1 MKVWGII
8 LILLVCSLCLSEQEE
23 EKSITGEKEPEES
36 IAKTVT
42 GTETPEKSI
51 AKTITETKVSES
63 FTDIEKAR
71 ELLGETVSIK
81 GVVTAPPG
89 IFREDVMYIQD
100 STAGIKVYSRVLN
113 DFDIK
118 LGDIVKIEGV
128 IDRYYENI
136 EIKFLKTEKIS
147 ILGNETPYP
156 FSLSIKEAKNREG
169 SFIAIEGTV
178 TKVYKNKFY
187 IEDRKDEIIVYI
199 DKDTGISLNVKTG
212 DRVKVSGVISQ
223 YKEDIEILPRYDE
236 DIQLID

>member
-1 MKVWGII
+1 MKVWGIV
-8 LILLVCSLCLSEQEE
+8 LIVMVCSLCLSEQE

-36 IAKTVT
+36 TAKTIT
-42 GTETPEKSI
+42 KSETPEKNI

-63 FTDIEKAR
+63 FMDIEKAR

-89 IFREDVMYIQD
+89 IFRDDVMYIQD

-113 DFDIK
+113 DLDIK
-118 LGDIVKIEGV
+118 LGDVVRIEGV

-147 ILGNETPYP
+147 ILGNETPYSL
-156 FSLSIKEAKNREG
+156 SLSIKEAKNREG

-178 TKVYKNKFY
+178 TKVYRNKFFVRD
-187 IEDRKDEIIVYI
+187 ESDEIIVYI
-199 DKDTGISLNVKTG
+199 DKDTGISISVKTG
-212 DRVKVSGVISQ
+212 DRVKISGVISQ

>member
-1 MKVWGII
+1 MKVWGIV
-8 LILLVCSLCLSEQEE
+8 LIVMVCSLCLSEQE

-36 IAKTVT
+36 TAKTIT
-42 GTETPEKSI
+42 ETETPEKNI

-63 FTDIEKAR
+63 FMDIEKAR

-89 IFREDVMYIQD
+89 IFRDDVMYIQD

-113 DFDIK
+113 DLDIK
-118 LGDIVKIEGV
+118 LGDVVRIEGV

-147 ILGNETPYP
+147 ILGNETPYSL
-156 FSLSIKEAKNREG
+156 SLSIKEAKNREG

-178 TKVYKNKFY
+178 TKVYRNKFF
-187 IEDRKDEIIVYI
+187 IRDESDEIIVYI
-199 DKDTGISLNVKTG
+199 DKDTGISISVKTG
-212 DRVKVSGVISQ
+212 DRVKISGVISQ

>member
-1 MKVWGII
+1 MKVWGIV
-8 LILLVCSLCLSEQEE
+8 LIVMVCSLCLSEQE

-36 IAKTVT
+36 TAKTI
-42 GTETPEKSI
+42 TETETQEKNI

-63 FTDIEKAR
+63 FMDIEKAR

-89 IFREDVMYIQD
+89 IFRDDVMYIQD

-113 DFDIK
+113 DLDIK
-118 LGDIVKIEGV
+118 LGDVVRIEGV

-147 ILGNETPYP
+147 ILGNETPYSL
-156 FSLSIKEAKNREG
+156 SLSIKEAKNREG

-178 TKVYKNKFY
+178 TKVYRNKFFVRD
-187 IEDRKDEIIVYI
+187 ESDEIIVYI
-199 DKDTGISLNVKTG
+199 DKDTGISISVKTG
-212 DRVKVSGVISQ
+212 DRVKISGVISQ

>member
-1 MKVWGII
+1 MKVWGIV
-8 LILLVCSLCLSEQEE
+8 LIVMVCSLCLSEQE

-36 IAKTVT
+36 TAKIITE
-42 GTETPEKSI
+42 TETPEKNI

-63 FTDIEKAR
+63 FMDIEKAR

-89 IFREDVMYIQD
+89 IFRDDVMYIQD

-113 DFDIK
+113 DLDIK
-118 LGDIVKIEGV
+118 LGDVVRIEGV

-147 ILGNETPYP
+147 ILGNETPYSL
-156 FSLSIKEAKNREG
+156 SLSIKEAKNREG

-178 TKVYKNKFY
+178 TKVYRNKFF
-187 IEDRKDEIIVYI
+187 IRDESDEIIVYI
-199 DKDTGISLNVKTG
+199 DKDTGISISVKTG
-212 DRVKVSGVISQ
+212 DRVKISGVISQ

>member
-1 MKVWGII
+1 MKVWGIV
-8 LILLVCSLCLSEQEE
+8 LIVMVCSLCLSEQE

-36 IAKTVT
+36 TAKTIT
-42 GTETPEKSI
+42 ETETPEKNI

-63 FTDIEKAR
+63 FMDIEKAR

-89 IFREDVMYIQD
+89 IFRDDVMYIQD

-113 DFDIK
+113 DLDIK
-118 LGDIVKIEGV
+118 LGDVVRIEGV

-147 ILGNETPYP
+147 ILGNETPYSL
-156 FSLSIKEAKNREG
+156 SLSIKEAKNREG

-178 TKVYKNKFY
+178 TKVYRNKFF
-187 IEDRKDEIIVYI
+187 IRDESDEIIVYI
-199 DKDTGISLNVKTG
+199 DKDTGISISVKTG
-212 DRVKVSGVISQ
+212 DRVKISGVISQ
-223 YKEDIEILPRYDE
+223 INNANTTETLFM
-236 DIQLID
+236 QTMSF

>member
-1 MKVWGII
+1 MKVWGIV
-8 LILLVCSLCLSEQEE
+8 LIVMVCSLCLSEQE

-36 IAKTVT
+36 TAKTIT
-42 GTETPEKSI
+42 ETETPEKNI

-63 FTDIEKAR
+63 FMDIEKAR

-89 IFREDVMYIQD
+89 IFRDDVMYIQD

-113 DFDIK
+113 DLDIK
-118 LGDIVKIEGV
+118 LGDVVRIEGV

-156 FSLSIKEAKNREG
+156 LSLSIKEAKNREG

-178 TKVYKNKFY
+178 TKVYRNKFFVRD
-187 IEDRKDEIIVYI
+187 ESDEIIVYI
-199 DKDTGISLNVKTG
+199 DKDTGISISVKTG
-212 DRVKVSGVISQ
+212 DRVKISGVISQ

>member
-1 MKVWGII
+1 MKVWGIV
-8 LILLVCSLCLSEQEE
+8 LIVMVCSLCLSEQE

-36 IAKTVT
+36 TAKTIT
-42 GTETPEKSI
+42 ETETPEKNI

-63 FTDIEKAR
+63 FMDIEKAR

-89 IFREDVMYIQD
+89 IFRDDVMYIQD

-113 DFDIK
+113 DLNIK
-118 LGDIVKIEGV
+118 LGDVVKIEGV

-156 FSLSIKEAKNREG
+156 LSLSIKEAKNREG

-178 TKVYKNKFY
+178 TKVYRNKFFVRD
-187 IEDRKDEIIVYI
+187 ESDEIIVYI
-199 DKDTGISLNVKTG
+199 DKDTGISISVKTG
-212 DRVKVSGVISQ
+212 DRVKISGVISQ

>member
-1 MKVWGII
+1 MKVWGIV
-8 LILLVCSLCLSEQEE
+8 LIVMVCSLCLSEQE

-36 IAKTVT
+36 TAKTIT
-42 GTETPEKSI
+42 ETETPEKNI

-63 FTDIEKAR
+63 FMDIEKAR

-89 IFREDVMYIQD
+89 IFRDDVMYIQD

-113 DFDIK
+113 DLNIK
-118 LGDIVKIEGV
+118 LGDVVKIEGV

-147 ILGNETPYP
+147 ILGNETPYSL
-156 FSLSIKEAKNREG
+156 SLSIKEAKNREG

-178 TKVYKNKFY
+178 TKVYRNKFFVRD
-187 IEDRKDEIIVYI
+187 ESDEIIVYI
-199 DKDTGISLNVKTG
+199 DKDTGISISVKTG
-212 DRVKVSGVISQ
+212 DRVKISGVISQ

>member
-1 MKVWGII
+1 MKVWGIV
-8 LILLVCSLCLSEQEE
+8 LIVMVCSLCLSEQE

-36 IAKTVT
+36 TAKTIT
-42 GTETPEKSI
+42 ETETPEKNI

-63 FTDIEKAR
+63 FMDIEKAR

-89 IFREDVMYIQD
+89 IFRDDVMYIQD

-113 DFDIK
+113 DLDIK
-118 LGDIVKIEGV
+118 LGDVVRIEGV

-147 ILGNETPYP
+147 ILGNETPYSL
-156 FSLSIKEAKNREG
+156 SLSIKEAKNREG

-178 TKVYKNKFY
+178 TKVYRNKFFVRD
-187 IEDRKDEIIVYI
+187 ESDEIIVYI
-199 DKDTGISLNVKTG
+199 DKDTGISISVKTG
-212 DRVKVSGVISQ
+212 DRVKISGVISQ

>member
-1 MKVWGII
+1 M
-8 LILLVCSLCLSEQEE
+8 SEQE

-36 IAKTVT
+36 TAKTIT
-42 GTETPEKSI
+42 ETETPEKNI

-63 FTDIEKAR
+63 FMDIEKAR

-89 IFREDVMYIQD
+89 IFRDDVMYIQD

-113 DFDIK
+113 DLDIK
-118 LGDIVKIEGV
+118 LGDVVRIEGV

-147 ILGNETPYP
+147 ILGNETPYSL
-156 FSLSIKEAKNREG
+156 SLSIKEAKNREG

-178 TKVYKNKFY
+178 TKVYRNKFFVRD
-187 IEDRKDEIIVYI
+187 ESDEIIVYI
-199 DKDTGISLNVKTG
+199 DKDTGISISVKTG
-212 DRVKVSGVISQ
+212 DRVKISGVISQ

>member
-1 MKVWGII
+1 MKVWGIV
-8 LILLVCSLCLSEQEE
+8 LIVMVCSLCLSEQE
-23 EKSITGEKEPEES
+23 EKSITGEKEPEGS
-36 IAKTVT
+36 TAKTIT
-42 GTETPEKSI
+42 ETETPEKNI

-63 FTDIEKAR
+63 FMDIEKAR

-89 IFREDVMYIQD
+89 IFRDDVMYIQD

-113 DFDIK
+113 DLDIK
-118 LGDIVKIEGV
+118 LGDVVRIEGV

-147 ILGNETPYP
+147 ILGNETPYSL
-156 FSLSIKEAKNREG
+156 SLSIKEAKNREG

-178 TKVYKNKFY
+178 TKVYRNKFFVRD
-187 IEDRKDEIIVYI
+187 ESDEIIVYI
-199 DKDTGISLNVKTG
+199 DKDTGISISVKTG
-212 DRVKVSGVISQ
+212 DRVKISGVISQ

>member
-1 MKVWGII
+1 MKVWGIV
-8 LILLVCSLCLSEQEE
+8 LIVMVCSLCLSEQE

-36 IAKTVT
+36 TAKTIT
-42 GTETPEKSI
+42 ETETPEKNI

-63 FTDIEKAR
+63 FMDIEKAR

-89 IFREDVMYIQD
+89 IFRDDVMYIQD

-113 DFDIK
+113 DLDIK
-118 LGDIVKIEGV
+118 LGDVVRIKGV

-147 ILGNETPYP
+147 ILGNETPYSL
-156 FSLSIKEAKNREG
+156 SLSIKEAKNREG

-178 TKVYKNKFY
+178 TKVYRNKFFVRD
-187 IEDRKDEIIVYI
+187 ESDEIIVYI
-199 DKDTGISLNVKTG
+199 DKDTGISISVKTG
-212 DRVKVSGVISQ
+212 DRVKISGVISQ